1 MSAHHLGHHLK
12 LQKQGMLAAG
22 VCALCFILGVA
33 TLQWLAPEI
42 YQFPEG
48 RLRIINNWGWGLH
61 LWNFAVFP
69 LIGLSVLSLNR
80 ALVKTSTQPLGK
92 FATLCTVVSCIALA
106 HDIAI
111 FTIETMSN
119 ELLVRRAFNND
130 YEQAELTLV
139 IFSLLNKLRA
149 SSEWGI
155 DLWLCLINLFLLKQK
170 RFHPALQLLGIT
182 VGVMGVLALTSLFHN
197 LMFIYLYGMISWFAA
212 TSIGLGLTLRRSK
225 STTTNEQDNGCNLD

>member
-1 MSAHHLGHHLK
+1 M
-12 LQKQGMLAAG
+12 
-22 VCALCFILGVA
+22 
-33 TLQWLAPEI
+33 
-42 YQFPEG
+42 
-48 RLRIINNWGWGLH
+48 
-61 LWNFAVFP
+61 
-69 LIGLSVLSLNR
+69 LNR
-80 ALVKTSTQPLGK
+80 TLVKTSTPSLGR
-92 FATLCTVVSCIALA
+92 FAALCTIMSYVALA

-119 ELLVRRAFNND
+119 ELLVRRAFSND

-170 RFHPALQLLGIT
+170 QFHPALQLLGIT
-182 VGVMGVLALTSLFHN
+182 VGVMGVLALTSVFHN

-212 TSIGLGLTLRRSK
+212 TSIGLGLTMRRSK
-225 STTTNEQDNGCNLD
+225 KPPNYKV